1 MSGPGSPDPPPDPV
15 QSSIHFLDLSGSPTH
30 CGYCGGLGS
39 LSQGMWV
46 ERLTVKDYQDL
57 LDRGWRRSGRYVYK
71 PSMSKTCCPLYTIR
85 CKADQ
90 YQPTKSQ
97 RKVVKKVQNYV
108 KNGKKT
114 KEGNLPT
121 NQGESAVPSNVD
133 QKLNSQEKKSSEK
146 AKDDGEKQSAAAG
159 GSSQFKR
166 VEGLKKAK
174 IQRRE
179 KYIEKLIKSG
189 KEAPSEDAGISR
201 NKPKNISALVPDKNF
216 FALNEKIL
224 QSEANSAHKFELRL
238 VKADLT
244 DKQFMRSFHESYRVY
259 RRYQTEIHKDKP
271 QDCDIQTFAGFLC
284 DSPLIYEE
292 KENKVL
298 GAFHQQYLIDG
309 AIVAVGVVDILPH
322 SLSSVYLYYD
332 PVWWGEGAN
341 LSPGTYTAIREVQLT
356 QQLGLPFYYMGFYIH
371 SCPKMRYKG
380 RFLPSDLLSP
390 TMLSWHNIELCIP
403 QLEVAKYATFDDIP
417 ATDPAP
423 VLPGMDKGKV
433 KLCVKNKVT
442 TYGKWKEGGA
452 VSEEVE
458 QYHDL
463 VGQSLAESLVL
474 RWGGGGEVGDDSDSD
489 EGN

>member
-1 MSGPGSPDPPPDPV
+1 MSGPGSPDPV

-46 ERLTVKDYQDL
+46 ERLTVRDYQDL

-71 PSMSKTCCPLYTIR
+71 PCMAQTCCPLYTIR
-85 CKADQ
+85 CKAGQ

-114 KEGNLPT
+114 KDGDLDT
-121 NQGESAVPSNVD
+121 SQAGSVDPSNAEETLD
-133 QKLNSQEKKSSEK
+133 SQDKKSKDK
-146 AKDDGEKQSAAAG
+146 AKDVGEKQSAGAG
-159 GSSQFKR
+159 ESSQSKR

-179 KYIEKLIKSG
+179 KYLEKLIKSG
-189 KEAPSEDAGISR
+189 KEASSEDAGISR

-224 QSEANSAHKFELRL
+224 QSEAASAYKFELRL

-292 KENKVL
+292 NETKVL

-356 QQLGLPFYYMGFYIH
+356 QQLGIPFYYMGYYIH

-390 TMLSWHNIELCIP
+390 TMLSWHSIELCIP
-403 QLEVAKYATFDDIP
+403 QLEIAKYATFAEIP
-417 ATDPAP
+417 ATDSAPAQ
-423 VLPGMDKGKV
+423 PGVDVGKV
-433 KLCVKNKVT
+433 RLCVNNKVT
-442 TYGKWKEGGA
+442 TYDRWRVGGG

-474 RWGGGGEVGDDSDSD
+474 RWGGGAEGEEDTDSD